1 MRKHLGLNKAATVI
15 WTYYCNFLTAKIF
28 VILSYSLRSP
38 ISSSNLYLIENVIC
52 HRILYRRSES
62 RAQRLI
68 IIFIEFFQLS
78 RQFRARDKS
87 LTRVMLQ
94 LCVSV
99 SIETRARRVM
109 YLTAT
114 HTLYLLI
121 ESWLFTAPD
130 LFACTRKNES
140 WDESSSFQQPSSWY
154 FAVIPGCLF
163 ASTTAYSPQIIPRQ
177 RRTLHLR
184 RVRHRASSILSCHS
198 SLNTHEQRARL
209 SNISFDRNVDG
220 RSRT

>member
-1 MRKHLGLNKAATVI
+1 MFSFDKAQERGRLKISAKTLGLNNAATVI
-15 WTYYCNFLTAKIF
+15 WTYYCNFLTAKVF
-28 VILSYSLRSP
+28 VVLSYSLRSL

-52 HRILYRRSES
+52 HRRILCRRSES

-140 WDESSSFQQPSSWY
+140 
-154 FAVIPGCLF
+154 
-163 ASTTAYSPQIIPRQ
+163 
-177 RRTLHLR
+177 
-184 RVRHRASSILSCHS
+184 
-198 SLNTHEQRARL
+198 
-209 SNISFDRNVDG
+209 
-220 RSRT
+220 